1 MTTASPKTVLV
12 VDDDKGYCEIVRDT
26 LEGAG
31 FRVLVASHALEALR
45 INRTHPERI
54 HLALID
60 VAMPLMDGWALAEHL
75 WKKRPVRLLLMSGQ
89 RILRAEG
96 GHHARRRIA
105 FIEKPTTS
113 AALLSAV
120 RAALET
126 A

>member
-12 VDDDKGYCEIVRDT
+12 VDDDKRYCEIVLDT

-31 FRVLVASHALEALR
+31 FRVLVAWNALEALR
-45 INRTHPERI
+45 INQTHPEPI

-60 VAMPLMDGWALAEHL
+60 IAMPLMDGVAVAEHL
-75 WKKRPVRLLLMSGQ
+75 RRKRPVRLLLMSGQ
-89 RILRAEG
+89 AIHRAEG
-96 GHHARRRIA
+96 GNHARHRIA

-120 RAALET
+120 RAAL

>member
-1 MTTASPKTVLV
+1 L
-12 VDDDKGYCEIVRDT
+12 
-26 LEGAG
+26 
-31 FRVLVASHALEALR
+31 RVLLASNALEALR
-45 INRTHPERI
+45 INRTYPEPI

-89 RILRAEG
+89 AVPRAEG
-96 GHHARRRIA
+96 GDHARRRVA

-113 AALLSAV
+113 ASLLSAV